1 MKVGIPIQLGNDHNK
16 CANTT
21 SGNTLPIKFCSM
33 HPIKEKG
40 DKYMNCLFTKSM
52 QDMQQKTTTVLYLPT
67 VRLLFL
73 CHFTVLNEHV
83 IEAQR

>member
-1 MKVGIPIQLGNDHNK
+1 
-16 CANTT
+16 
-21 SGNTLPIKFCSM
+21 
-33 HPIKEKG
+33 
-40 DKYMNCLFTKSM
+40 MNCLFTKSM